1 MINFWVPFSF
11 LVMSWIFSLINQ
23 GVTVP
28 SLLFSVTFFSLFFL
42 LPLLTDTMKKIIF
55 YLFPILICLT
65 FWTQLYHPF
74 TWFIL
79 FALLVHLSSEATS
92 KETLIYSI
100 YGVLSLFIPLLFLHT
115 PMSAITFLILGSF
128 FSYIL
133 YELTNSRHL
142 LRKLDREYHSIEG
155 ENRRMKRQLLSGE
168 KMIRQE
174 ERNEIARELH
184 DSVGHRLTALLMQ
197 LEAARVQTTDEN
209 TKEKIQEFKTLAQKS
224 LKDTRKAVYAM
235 KSDERSGIQAI
246 IQLIKKLEAES
257 HLAINFIVQ
266 SGIFNMRLT
275 NEQSATMYRGIQESL
290 TNMMRHSETKK
301 ATIEFSLLGNRIVQF
316 KVSHAMTQK
325 RVIKEGF
332 GLSNMRNRLEELGG
346 SLEVIQTDK
355 AFTVI
360 GKFPL
365 ERVE

>member
-1 MINFWVPFSF
+1 
-11 LVMSWIFSLINQ
+11 
-23 GVTVP
+23 
-28 SLLFSVTFFSLFFL
+28 
-42 LPLLTDTMKKIIF
+42 
-55 YLFPILICLT
+55 
-65 FWTQLYHPF
+65 
-74 TWFIL
+74 
-79 FALLVHLSSEATS
+79 
-92 KETLIYSI
+92 
-100 YGVLSLFIPLLFLHT
+100 
-115 PMSAITFLILGSF
+115 
-128 FSYIL
+128 
-133 YELTNSRHL
+133 
-142 LRKLDREYHSIEG
+142 
-155 ENRRMKRQLLSGE
+155 MKRQLLSGE

-197 LEAARVQTTDEN
+197 LEAARVQTTDEK

-266 SGIFNMRLT
+266 SGILNMRLT

-346 SLEVIQTDK
+346 SLEVLQTDK